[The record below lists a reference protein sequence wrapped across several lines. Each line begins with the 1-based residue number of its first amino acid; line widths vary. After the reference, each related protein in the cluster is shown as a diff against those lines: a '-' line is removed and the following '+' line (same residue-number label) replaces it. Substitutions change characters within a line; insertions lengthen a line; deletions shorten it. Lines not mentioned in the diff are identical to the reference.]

1 MPRRPGGRTIPSADC
16 FAVVTGTS
24 SGIGAAV
31 AARLVDEGWTVVG
44 VARRV
49 ASIDGSGYRHITL
62 DLSNTAD
69 AVRVLDAEVGGA
81 LRSRPWTRVG
91 LVNNAAAGG
100 SLGPLE
106 RIDAQTLQSMMATN
120 VVVPMHLM
128 GLFVERTPPTAALRI
143 VNLSSGAA
151 VRPFPGL
158 SAYGATK
165 AALRMAGMVL
175 GTELAS
181 PLRNTPAPDDVAI
194 LSYEPG
200 VVDTPMQT
208 GARETSAEQ
217 FPWVGLFHDF
227 AAGGVIVPPE
237 RPAAEIVEF
246 LESPRQSHFTESR
259 LGSRT

>member
-1 MPRRPGGRTIPSADC
+1 MI
-16 FAVVTGTS
+16 
-24 SGIGAAV
+24 
-31 AARLVDEGWTVVG
+31 G
-44 VARRV
+44 VARR
-49 ASIDGSGYRHITL
+49 AAPIDRPSYRHIAL

-81 LRSRPWTRVG
+81 LASQPWTRIG
-91 LVNNAAAGG
+91 LVNNAAVGG

-106 RIDAQTLQSMMATN
+106 RLDAETLQSMMATN
-120 VVVPMHLM
+120 VVAPMHLM
-128 GLFVERTPPTAALRI
+128 GLFVARTPPTAALRI
-143 VNLSSGAA
+143 VNISSGAG

-158 SAYGATK
+158 SAYGAAK

-175 GTELAS
+175 GAELAS
-181 PLRNTPAPDDVAI
+181 PLRNTPAPSDVAI

-217 FPWVGLFHDF
+217 FPWVGVFHDF
-227 AAGGVIVPPE
+227 AARGVIVPPE

-246 LESPRQSHFTESR
+246 LESPKRSHFTESR
-259 LGSRT
+259 LGGRT